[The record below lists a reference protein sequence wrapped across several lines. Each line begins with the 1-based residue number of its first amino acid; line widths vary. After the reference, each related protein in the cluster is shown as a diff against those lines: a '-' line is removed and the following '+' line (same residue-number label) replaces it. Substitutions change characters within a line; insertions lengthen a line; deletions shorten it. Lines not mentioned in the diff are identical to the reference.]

1 MDAVTY
7 KYTSAKTVHFKGV
20 INSLA
25 DTWLLIDSGTPN
37 GATVRLMIPKEVAA
51 LLPAATDNQVIGS
64 VWR

>member
-7 KYTSAKTVHFKGV
+7 KYTSPMTVHFKGV

-25 DTWLLIDSGTPN
+25 DTWLLLDTGTSN

-51 LLPAATDNQVIGS
+51 LLPAVTDN
-64 VWR
+64 